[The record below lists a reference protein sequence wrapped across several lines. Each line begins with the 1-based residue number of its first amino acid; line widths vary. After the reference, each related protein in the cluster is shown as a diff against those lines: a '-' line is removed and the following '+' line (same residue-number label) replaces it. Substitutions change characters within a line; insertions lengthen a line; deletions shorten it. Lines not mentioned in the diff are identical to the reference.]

1 MIGIQREL
9 STKLKPLVDKLTS
22 FFNQIIA
29 RSFQDLWLQRCAL
42 CESKAELTPCLCQ
55 ACKADL
61 EFQGITC
68 VRCYEPLDI
77 PDETLCA
84 QCTLSPPSFDLTYC
98 FALYRFPANRLIQYL
113 KYDSQRYL
121 ARTMAL
127 CMAERLRETY
137 GKVSDNRA
145 TAQAIA
151 LTYIPLDPDRL
162 ALRGFN
168 QSRAIAEHLSKVM
181 NLPMIENFL
190 IKRHSTKTQVSLNR
204 AQRLSNLR
212 GTLRINEDIDLIPK
226 HVILVD
232 DVMTTGATA
241 EAASK
246 LLKDH
251 GVARVDVCC
260 FARTP
265 KERDF

>member
-1 MIGIQREL
+1 MIGIQKEL
-9 STKLKPLVDKLTS
+9 STKLRLLVDKLTS
-22 FFNQIIA
+22 FYNQIIA
-29 RSFQDLWLQRCAL
+29 RAFQDLWLQRCAL
-42 CESKAELTPCLCQ
+42 CESKAEQSPCLCQ

-98 FALYRFPANRLIQYL
+98 FALYRFPASKLIQDL

-127 CMAERLRETY
+127 CMAERLQETY
-137 GKVSDNRA
+137 GEFSSNRA
-145 TAQAIA
+145 AHQAIA
-151 LTYIPLDPDRL
+151 LVYVPLHADKL
-162 ALRGFN
+162 AMRGFN
-168 QSRAIAEHLSKVM
+168 QSQAIAEHLSKAM
-181 NLPMIENFL
+181 NLPIIESFL
-190 IKRHSTKTQVSLNR
+190 IKRHTTKTQVNLNR
-204 AQRLSNLR
+204 AQRLRNLR

-265 KERDF
+265 KEREF